1 MRLDQKR
8 LIMYCLLVLG
18 MCSCEDQPE
27 ITKYY
32 NVDFV
37 NGSSYPVDSIKIRFV
52 LTKTRPGYVVDSFM
66 IRKPLNPGD
75 TTKFLYSMEQNS
87 TLGAI
92 EGIIDIRSYRKEAKP
107 ATYKHGFF
115 GDTEISHALYRATIL
130 NDTIKMC
137 FPLLDFS
144 RYPNEPNSPY
154 KCD

>member
-1 MRLDQKR
+1 MKR

-37 NGSSYPVDSIKIRFV
+37 NGSSYLVDSIKIRFV

-75 TTKFLYSMEQNS
+75 TTKFFYNLEQNS
-87 TLGAI
+87 TLGEV
-92 EGIIDIRSYRKEAKP
+92 EGFIDIRSYRKGAKP
-107 ATYKHGFF
+107 ATYKDRSLGNSKIYYPLH
-115 GDTEISHALYRATIL
+115 RVTIL
-130 NDTIKMC
+130 NDTMKMC
-137 FPLLDFS
+137 LPLSDFS
-144 RYPNEPNSPY
+144 RFPNSPY